1 MFCLLHLMNL
11 YCYFIDNFLW
21 FIIYYFNIEHILFDF
36 SYSVIKEN
44 SIGFWIKLI
53 IFAFNRWLRLRPVV
67 KPSAK
72 NWPTCSARW
81 ASLLMNPD
89 WRRRITRW
97 HWKIVVAPR
106 ESWQTRDVTW
116 RLIWRTSVQRLQSS
130 NWGWAGLRAEW
141 TPWRLN

>member
-21 FIIYYFNIEHILFDF
+21 VIVRVYF
-36 SYSVIKEN
+36 
-44 SIGFWIKLI
+44 SIGHFLLI
-53 IFAFNRWLRLRPVV
+53 FCSVVKRVLLVFKFIVVALNRWLRLRPVV

-89 WRRRITRW
+89 WRRRITKW
-97 HWKIVVAPR
+97 HWKIVVALR
-106 ESWQTRDVTW
+106 GSWQTRDVTW